1 MAKLMI
7 IKTGAT
13 MPSLKARRG
22 DFEDWILAGMEI
34 GPAQAEVCDIAA
46 GHQLPKP
53 SGAAGIVITG
63 SHDMVTDHRDWS
75 ERAAGWLSEAVSK
88 GVPTLGICYGHQ
100 LLAYA
105 LGGKVDYNPRGREMG
120 TTEVTLLEPAVHD
133 ALLSGLP
140 SPFQTHLCHAQ
151 SVLELPTGAVAL
163 ASSPWDGNQAFR
175 VDDCIWGVQFHPEFD
190 ADIMRAYAAVEGHG
204 ETIEVIDAPLGTE
217 VLKRFAALALG

>member
-13 MPSLKARRG
+13 LPSLKARRG

-34 GPAQAEVCDIAA
+34 GPGQVDVLDIAA
-46 GHQLPKP
+46 GQPLPKP
-53 SGAAGIVITG
+53 ASAVGIVITG

-75 ERAAGWLSEAVSK
+75 ERAAGWLSEAVSS

-120 TTEVTLLEPAVHD
+120 TAEVTLLEPAFDD

-140 SPFQTHLCHAQ
+140 SPFKAHLCHAQ
-151 SVLELPTGAVAL
+151 SVLELPPGAVPL
-163 ASSPWDGNQAFR
+163 ASSSWDRNQAFR
-175 VDDCIWGVQFHPEFD
+175 ADDCAWGVQFHPEFD
-190 ADIMRAYAAVEGHG
+190 ADIMRAYAAAEASG
-204 ETIEVIDAPLGTE
+204 ETIEIIDAPLRTH
-217 VLKRFAALALG
+217 VLKKFAALVLG